1 MAKRLRVGN
10 LPAQVGDA
18 ELMELFGVHGVVCN
32 AWVVLDRDTR
42 QSRCF
47 AFVDMETDEGAQ
59 AAMSALDRKPLM
71 GQILHVEPL
80 REPERPQGGGE
91 PRGPMGG
98 PPDRRMDGPRG
109 GFGFRGPGGPPRGGP
124 GGPRGGFGGPGGG
137 YGGPRGGFGGP
148 RGPGGFGRGGPP
160 RRGGP

>member
-71 GQILHVEPL
+71 GQILHVEHL
-80 REPERPQGGGE
+80 REPERPQGASE

-109 GFGFRGPGGPPRGGP
+109 GFGFRGPGSHCRFLFSLPCGCEWLLSV
-124 GGPRGGFGGPGGG
+124 
-137 YGGPRGGFGGP
+137 
-148 RGPGGFGRGGPP
+148 GRVS
-160 RRGGP
+160 

>member
-47 AFVDMETDEGAQ
+47 AFVDMETDAGAQ

-80 REPERPQGGGE
+80 REPERPQGGGD

-98 PPDRRMDGPRG
+98 PPDRRMDGKG
-109 GFGFRGPGGPPRGGP
+109 GFGFRGPGGPPRGGL